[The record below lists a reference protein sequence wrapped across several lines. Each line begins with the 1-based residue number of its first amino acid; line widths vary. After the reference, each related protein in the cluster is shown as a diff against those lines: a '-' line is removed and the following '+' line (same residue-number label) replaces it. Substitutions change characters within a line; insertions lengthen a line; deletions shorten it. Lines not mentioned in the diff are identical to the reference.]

1 MELSCM
7 YSAQLLSL
15 YITSPLCNKV
25 KAALALHFQ
34 TCHAQT
40 GLLSGIEDLGHQVSI
55 GKMQCRIYW
64 EFWRRKS

>member
-1 MELSCM
+1 MKEIVFFLREIINFMELSCM

-15 YITSPLCNKV
+15 YITSRLCNKG

-40 GLLSGIEDLGHQVSI
+40 GILSGILDLGH
-55 GKMQCRIYW
+55 
-64 EFWRRKS
+64 

>member
-40 GLLSGIEDLGHQVSI
+40 GLLSGIDIEDLGHQVSI
-55 GKMQCRIYW
+55 LKCNTESIGN
-64 EFWRRKS
+64 FGG